1 MATLDYLTFWLD
13 IKGADKVQKTIEN
26 IQKATYAQTK
36 SAISAYLEPIRRRE
50 REERKAEALRKKRQ
64 KPLDKW
70 NKEQT
75 KFGNRHSKT
84 VEKTLVAQMNA
95 EQRVLYFK
103 NKQAKL
109 DNEFAKTRK
118 QTREW
123 YVAREKQEQNALELA
138 RARGRLERQNAVAK
152 QKAYREYSKTESL
165 TAYEKRQA
173 AGLDWIAR
181 KEANKEK
188 GQARAVAIA
197 KKRQKEQEKVANS
210 LKAAADK
217 LAKAA
222 EKQKAIAEKQAKIR
236 FDNALRK
243 ASQVASTVLRT
254 PQYVYNAM
262 RILSART
269 ESGVAQE
276 AAYYLAGGKRAE
288 AYDVALARYG
298 GAQGEGATAIRSTAA
313 GLGGLRYGNTS
324 FIQTAGRFG
333 IGGLSPNDDPL
344 TVRRKILSRLRNMP
358 ANEAMYAASQLGIT
372 DAELRG
378 ARDTGAALGGVSGR
392 TRGLASSAR
401 ARDIATRY
409 AGTDLGSETL
419 NELMGGRIG
428 AALEIGGSLVGST
441 FGGAALY
448 KMLKGGINRAGKI
461 TPAAKSLLK
470 MGAKIGGKGVLK
482 AIPFVGAA
490 AGLGFG
496 AYRLLQGDYAGAA
509 GEAASGLASTIPTVG
524 TAASM
529 AISAGL
535 ESRDAYN
542 DVKTTASN
550 YSADALGAGS
560 KTLHISTINVD
571 NIVVRGSMG
580 VIENAL

>member
-1 MATLDYLTFWLD
+1 
-13 IKGADKVQKTIEN
+13 
-26 IQKATYAQTK
+26 
-36 SAISAYLEPIRRRE
+36 
-50 REERKAEALRKKRQ
+50 
-64 KPLDKW
+64 
-70 NKEQT
+70 
-75 KFGNRHSKT
+75 
-84 VEKTLVAQMNA
+84 
-95 EQRVLYFK
+95 
-103 NKQAKL
+103 
-109 DNEFAKTRK
+109 
-118 QTREW
+118 
-123 YVAREKQEQNALELA
+123 
-138 RARGRLERQNAVAK
+138 
-152 QKAYREYSKTESL
+152 
-165 TAYEKRQA
+165 
-173 AGLDWIAR
+173 
-181 KEANKEK
+181 
-188 GQARAVAIA
+188 
-197 KKRQKEQEKVANS
+197 
-210 LKAAADK
+210 
-217 LAKAA
+217 
-222 EKQKAIAEKQAKIR
+222 
-236 FDNALRK
+236 
-243 ASQVASTVLRT
+243 
-254 PQYVYNAM
+254 M

-288 AYDVALARYG
+288 AYDVALAKYG
-298 GAQGEGATAIRSTAA
+298 GTQGEGATAIRSTAA

-344 TVRRKILSRLRNMP
+344 TVRRKILSRLRSMP

-428 AALEIGGSLVGST
+428 AALEIGGSLVGSA

-470 MGAKIGGKGVLK
+470 MGAKIGGKGALK